1 MTDEIAAGDPTATD
15 DPTTTGS
22 TTSSEASGSVGPVS
36 GPTEEGR
43 PAGLDAARWTTDYL
57 PKMAGEADPERLDL
71 VTQRIRAASGGELSP
86 RRAALKDLADA
97 SRLLIDHLVA
107 TDAPDDIIAEATTEV
122 AAAAERFAGH
132 HQGTLYGFSEAANA
146 GRRDDP
152 LYDHSPLIG
161 IANPLAPPMTIR
173 EVDGVI
179 EARAN
184 FGQAYEG
191 PPGCVHGGYVA
202 AAFDEVLGATQSLS
216 GAPGMTG
223 TLTVRYEKPT
233 PLKSELR
240 FEGRLVGVERRKIF
254 TEGACYAGNLLT
266 ATAKGTFISMQPGAF
281 LDLIGERERRQ
292 DDHR

>member
-1 MTDEIAAGDPTATD
+1 MTDEPEATESAEADLD
-15 DPTTTGS
+15 DP
-22 TTSSEASGSVGPVS
+22 
-36 GPTEEGR
+36 
-43 PAGLDAARWTTDYL
+43 RWTTDHL
-57 PKMAGEADPERLDL
+57 PRMADEADPQRLDL
-71 VTQRIRAASGGELSP
+71 ITQRLRAASSGDLSP

-97 SRLLIDHLVA
+97 SRLLIDRLVA
-107 TDAPDDIIAEATTEV
+107 TDAPDDVIIAATAEV
-122 AAAAERFAGH
+122 SAAAERFAGY

-146 GRRDDP
+146 GRREDP

-161 IANPLAPPMTIR
+161 IGNPLAPPMSVR

-179 EARAN
+179 EATAC

-233 PLKSELR
+233 PLQVDLR

-254 TEGACYAGNLLT
+254 VEGACYAGDTLT
-266 ATAKGTFISMQPGAF
+266 ATAKGTFISMQAGQF
-281 LDLIGERERRQ
+281 LDLLAEREARQ
-292 DDHR
+292 EDQR